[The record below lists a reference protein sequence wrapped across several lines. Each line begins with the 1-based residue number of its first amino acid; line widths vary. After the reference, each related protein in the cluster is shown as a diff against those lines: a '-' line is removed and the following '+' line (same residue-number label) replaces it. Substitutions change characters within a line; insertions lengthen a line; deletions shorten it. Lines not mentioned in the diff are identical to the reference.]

1 MRTTAILCICSVLIV
16 TVQAQVI
23 ISAGGSLPDPGAM
36 LDISSTTRG
45 LLCPRLTEIQRLN
58 ILLPPDGLSVYQSN
72 NVSGNYFSMGAVWKR
87 QITFSSTAISQGSIL
102 FAVGNEISANSGQLF
117 WDINNSR
124 LGIGTSSPGQKL
136 SVHGTIEAI
145 TGGLKFPNGS
155 VQAKA
160 SKGCLI
166 TFAANN
172 DHASDYLRP
181 FGDVDEEDIL
191 STGIRTVYPVPLSG
205 KIVAVAWRSETPGNA
220 TYTVHYGNTYSS
232 FTLTGQNGYI
242 SGLNYNI
249 NAGENLEVYHASG
262 TLPNRIILT
271 FYLNE

>member
-1 MRTTAILCICSVLIV
+1 
-16 TVQAQVI
+16 
-23 ISAGGSLPDPGAM
+23 
-36 LDISSTTRG
+36 
-45 LLCPRLTEIQRLN
+45 LLSPRLTENQRIN
-58 ILLPPDGLSVYQSN
+58 ILLPPDGLTVYQSDI
-72 NVSGNYFSMGAVWKR
+72 VSGNYFSMGAIWKR
-87 QITFSSTAISQGSIL
+87 QITFSTPAISQGSIL
-102 FAVGNEISANSGQLF
+102 FSGGNEISANCGQLF
-117 WDINNSR
+117 WDITNSR

-136 SVHGTIEAI
+136 SANGTIETM

-155 VQAKA
+155 VQTKT

-205 KIVAVAWRSETPGNA
+205 KIVAVAWRSETPSNA

-232 FTLTGQNGYI
+232 FTLTAQNGYI

-249 NAGENLEVYHASG
+249 NAGENLEVYHAFG
-262 TLPNRIILT
+262 TPPNRIILT
-271 FYLNE
+271 FYLSE

>member
-1 MRTTAILCICSVLIV
+1 MRTTAILCICSMLVV

-23 ISAGGSLPDPGAM
+23 ICADGSLPDPSAM

-45 LLCPRLTEIQRLN
+45 LLSPRLTEIQRINLA
-58 ILLPPDGLSVYQSN
+58 LLSDGLTFYQSD
-72 NVSGNYFSMGAVWKR
+72 NVSGNYFSMDAVWKR
-87 QITFSSTAISQGSIL
+87 QITFSTPAISQGSIL

-124 LGIGTSSPGQKL
+124 LGIGTTSPGQKL
-136 SVHGTIEAI
+136 SANGTIETM

-155 VQAKA
+155 VQTKA

-205 KIVAVAWRSETPGNA
+205 KIVAVAWRSETPSTA
-220 TYTVHYGNTYSS
+220 TYTFHYGNSYSS
-232 FTLTGQNGYI
+232 FTLTGQNGYL
-242 SGLNYNI
+242 SGLNYNV